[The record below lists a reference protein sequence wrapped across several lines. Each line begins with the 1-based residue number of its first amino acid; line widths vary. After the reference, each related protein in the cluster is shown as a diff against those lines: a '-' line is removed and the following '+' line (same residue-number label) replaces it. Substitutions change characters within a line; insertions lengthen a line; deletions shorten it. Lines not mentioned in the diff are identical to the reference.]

1 MIISTLILG
10 WIGILIYL
18 LIIFTYRK
26 IVAKKEFAFLHALM
40 TLMYVMWLPIP
51 LALNQLLDSEIVQ
64 IGTLFGLVYLI
75 LLIISF
81 VLQTGHLSYISKH
94 NNSKEITDKHA
105 DYMMSLLSNPF
116 ESLSNI
122 LRCIWALFLGIT
134 FWQEGDL
141 IIAGTM
147 FIFSLL
153 GVYYL
158 IMMVNT
164 SLIKRVKLLSKFKA
178 NFVLTNLETLFFFI
192 VLLSYMTQTI

>member
-26 IVAKKEFAFLHALM
+26 IVSKKEFAFLHALM
-40 TLMYVMWLPIP
+40 VLMYVMWLPIP
-51 LALNQLLDSEIVQ
+51 IALNQLLDSDVVQ

-75 LLIISF
+75 LLVISF
-81 VLQTGHLSYISKH
+81 VLQTGHLTYIAKY
-94 NNSKEITDKHA
+94 NNSKAITDKHA

-122 LRCIWALFLGIT
+122 LRCIWGIFLAIT

-141 IIAGTM
+141 IMAGTM
-147 FIFSLL
+147 FIFSLFV
-153 GVYYL
+153 VYYL

-164 SLIKRVKLLSKFKA
+164 SLIKRIKLLSKFKS

-192 VLLSYMTQTI
+192 VLLSYMTQNI